1 MKKRKPYNGER
12 YREQREHALRECDGL
27 PQIRDELADKA
38 KTGMPETL
46 AEEIEIDKLIL
57 DATNILRERQR
68 AHPRS
73 HSTTIAESLVR
84 EPRHRFSTSVRRNGI
99 TIE

>member
-1 MKKRKPYNGER
+1 MKKHKPYNGDR
-12 YREQREHALRECDGL
+12 YREQREHAVRECDGV
-27 PQIRDELADKA
+27 PQISKALADKA
-38 KTGMPETL
+38 KAGIPETL
-46 AEEIEIDKLIL
+46 AKELEIDKLII
-57 DATNILRERQR
+57 DATNILREKHR